1 MGRRGKNKGRNVSG
15 IVLLDKPLGI
25 TSNRALQI
33 VKRLFNAAKAGHTG
47 SLDPLATGLLP
58 LCLGEATKVSGY
70 LLDADKSYLAT
81 IKLGVKTFT
90 ADAEGEVVETRPVEN
105 FSNKQIQ
112 AVIEQFTGEIDQVPP
127 MHSAL
132 KVDGQPLYK
141 LAHQG
146 QVIERKARTVQIY
159 AIEVLRHEGD
169 EIDIS
174 VECSKG
180 TYIRTL
186 AEDIGEKLGCG
197 AHLSALRRIASGPFH
212 IKDSITLEELE
223 RLTKDSINEGFIEAD
238 RVLMP
243 AEDALVD
250 WESVTLTKDSAHYI
264 GQGQAVLVPKAP
276 TSGLVKLF
284 SDENGFLGIGEI
296 LDDGRVA
303 PRRLFLTDN
312 NG

>member
-1 MGRRGKNKGRNVSG
+1 MGRRHKGRNVSG

-58 LCLGEATKVSGY
+58 LCLGEATKVSGF

-81 IKLGVKTFT
+81 LKLGVKTSS
-90 ADAEGEVVETRPVEN
+90 ADAEGEIIQTRPVEN
-105 FSNKQIQ
+105 YSKKQIN
-112 AVIEQFTGEIDQVPP
+112 AAIEPFLGDIEQIPP

-146 QVIERKARTVQIY
+146 KVIDRKARSVHIFN
-159 AIEVLRHEGD
+159 IEVLRFEGD

-197 AHLSALRRIASGPFH
+197 AHLSALRRMTSGPFDL
-212 IKDSITLEELE
+212 KDSVTLEELE
-223 RLTKDSINEGFIEAD
+223 ALSESGFEEMDALLI
-238 RVLMP
+238 P
-243 AEDALVD
+243 SEDALDD
-250 WESVTLTKDSAHYI
+250 WESINLSKDAAFYI
-264 GQGQAVLVPKAP
+264 AQGQAVQVPKAP
-276 TSGLVKLF
+276 TSGLVRLF
-284 SDENGFLGIGEI
+284 SEEKGFIGIGEI
-296 LDDGRVA
+296 LDDGRVK
-303 PRRLFLTDN
+303 PQRLFFIEN

>member
-1 MGRRGKNKGRNVSG
+1 MGRRKNKGRNVSG

-33 VKRLFNAAKAGHTG
+33 VKRLYNAAKAGHTG

-70 LLDADKSYLAT
+70 LLDADKHYIAT
-81 IKLGVKTFT
+81 IKLGVKTFS
-90 ADAEGEVVETRPVEN
+90 ADAEGEVIETRPVEDY
-105 FSNKQIQ
+105 SKKQVQ
-112 AVIEQFTGEIDQVPP
+112 SVIAQFIGEIEQVPP

-132 KVDGQPLYK
+132 KVDGKPLYK

-146 QVIERKARTVQIY
+146 QVIERKARTVHIY
-159 AIEVLRHEGD
+159 DIEILRQEAD
-169 EIDIS
+169 EIDIA

-197 AHLSALRRIASGPFH
+197 AHLSALRRTASGPFQLE
-212 IKDSITLEELE
+212 DSVTLEELE
-223 RLTKDSINEGFIEAD
+223 QLTENAAEQGYEAAD
-238 RVLMP
+238 EILIP

-250 WESVTLTKDSAHYI
+250 WESLNLTKDAAHYI

-284 SDENGFLGIGEI
+284 SEEKGFLGIGEI

-303 PRRLFLTDN
+303 PRRLFFYRE
-312 NG
+312 

>member
-33 VKRLFNAAKAGHTG
+33 VKRLYQAAKAGHTG
-47 SLDPLATGLLP
+47 SLDPMATGLLP

-70 LLDADKSYLAT
+70 LLDADKRYEAT
-81 IKLGVKTFT
+81 IKLGVKTT
-90 ADAEGEVVETRPVEN
+90 SADAEGDVLETRPVDN
-105 FSNKQIQ
+105 YSHDQIQ
-112 AVIEQFTGEIDQVPP
+112 DVIAQFIGDIEQVPP

-141 LAHQG
+141 LAHKG
-146 QVIERKARTVQIY
+146 EVIERKSRWVTIF
-159 AIEVLRHEGD
+159 AIEILRYEED
-169 EIDIS
+169 EIDIA

-197 AHLSALRRIASGPFH
+197 AHLSALRRTASGPFH
-212 IKDSITLEELE
+212 IEDSITLDELE
-223 RLTKDSINEGFIEAD
+223 TLTKDAAETNFSEAD
-238 RVLMP
+238 SRLMP

-250 WESVTLTKDSAHYI
+250 WESVNLSKDTAYYI
-264 GQGQAVLVPKAP
+264 SQGQAVLIPKAP

-284 SDENGFLGIGEI
+284 SEDKGFLGIGEI

-303 PRRLFLTDN
+303 PRRLFLS
-312 NG
+312 

>member
-1 MGRRGKNKGRNVSG
+1 MGRRKNKGRNVSG

-33 VKRLFNAAKAGHTG
+33 VKRLYNAAKAGHTG

-70 LLDADKSYLAT
+70 LLDADKRYIAT
-81 IKLGVKTFT
+81 IKLGVKTFS
-90 ADAEGEVVETRPVEN
+90 ADAEGEVIETRPVEDY
-105 FSNKQIQ
+105 SKKQL
-112 AVIEQFTGEIDQVPP
+112 ASVIEQFIGEIEQVPP

-146 QVIERKARTVQIY
+146 QVIERKARTVHIY
-159 AIEVLRHEGD
+159 DIEVLRHEAD
-169 EIDIS
+169 EIDIA

-197 AHLSALRRIASGPFH
+197 AHLSALRRTASGPFH
-212 IKDSITLEELE
+212 LEDSITLEELE
-223 RLTKDSINEGFIEAD
+223 QLTENAAEQGYEAAD
-238 RVLMP
+238 EVLMP
-243 AEDALVD
+243 AEDALVE
-250 WESVTLTKDSAHYI
+250 WESVNLSKDAAHYI
-264 GQGQAVLVPKAP
+264 CQGQAVLVPKAP
-276 TSGLVKLF
+276 TCGLVKLF
-284 SDENGFLGIGEI
+284 SDEKGFLGIGEI

-303 PRRLFLTDN
+303 PRRLFLIEN
-312 NG
+312 NA